1 MWPAT
6 GSGTTASSATDGR
19 KDKTVKPGQRQA
31 AGRILPLASVAGLV
45 ALLPQT
51 AWFVLKPNRL
61 VDGTASSAWAAAP
74 LPAALLLATWLCFV
88 LPAVFPVR
96 AGRAA
101 GPLAALATLLLLW
114 AAGSGAA
121 GLMQDQTASARV
133 ALSAGFWFSL
143 VATYVAWFGAFEQ
156 TARGGRRWMLVPAV
170 VTGAAVVLLIGSGL
184 LAELGLAREL
194 ASQGTDFRAEL
205 GRHLGL
211 SLTSLL
217 VGTGVGVP
225 LAVAAHRNRN
235 LARWLLPGTA
245 FLQTVPSLALFGL
258 LLPLLARTGQDM
270 TIAQAL
276 LSGIAF
282 LPLVLTWRSSRAWL
296 KGLAWLLAL
305 VPLLLWL
312 TVLATVIAGSFT
324 GLLAGATS
332 GGPAPAGLS
341 APLATL
347 GVRGIGMAP
356 ALIALTL
363 YSLLPVVRNTFEGLE
378 GVPAAAVD
386 AGRGMGMSQR
396 QVLFRVKAPLALPVV
411 LDGIRAAAV
420 LIIGITT
427 ISFLIGA
434 GGLGVFIQRGIDQVV
449 PDLVLLGA
457 LPVIGLALLADGL
470 LRVAG
475 RLLTPKPL
483 RNGGAP
489 HAT

>member
-1 MWPAT
+1 M
-6 GSGTTASSATDGR
+6 
-19 KDKTVKPGQRQA
+19 
-31 AGRILPLASVAGLV
+31 
-45 ALLPQT
+45 
-51 AWFVLKPNRL
+51 FVL
-61 VDGTASSAWAAAP
+61 V
-74 LPAALLLATWLCFV
+74 
-88 LPAVFPVR
+88 AVFPQR
-96 AGRAA
+96 LARAA
-101 GPLAALATLLLLW
+101 GLTAAAASLLVLW

-121 GLMQDQTASARV
+121 GLMHEQTASARV
-133 ALSAGFWFSL
+133 ALGAGFWLSL
-143 VATYVAWFGAFEQ
+143 VAVYVAWFGTFQ
-156 TARGGRRWMLVPAV
+156 LSRKGNRRWALIPAV
-170 VTGAAVVLLIGSGL
+170 LTAGAAALLVGSGL
-184 LAELGLAREL
+184 LTDLGLAREL
-194 ASQGTDFRAEL
+194 SSQGADFQAEL

-217 VGTGVGVP
+217 VGTGIGVP
-225 LAVAAHRNRN
+225 LAVAAHRNPG

-258 LLPLLARTGQDM
+258 LLPLLARTGQDV
-270 TIAQAL
+270 TVGSAL
-276 LSGIAF
+276 LSGIAL
-282 LPLVLTWRSSRAWL
+282 LPVVLTWRSSRTWL
-296 KGLAWLLAL
+296 KGFAWLLAII
-305 VPLLLWL
+305 PLLLWL
-312 TVLATVIAGSFT
+312 TVLATVIAGSLTALF
-324 GLLAGATS
+324 AGTN
-332 GGPAPAGLS
+332 PDMAGLGGLT
-341 APLATL
+341 APLAEL